1 MSKKEIRELTES
13 IKVLAVAISPIR
25 ELVDLIKEQ
34 DRKYEEDKAKK
45 AEEETPESENDDFD
59 FDDPFELKKGSD
71 N

>member
-1 MSKKEIRELTES
+1 MSNKEIKELTKS
-13 IKVLAVAISPIR
+13 INVLAVAMSPIR

-45 AEEETPESENDDFD
+45 AEEKMLQPENDDFD
-59 FDDPFELKKGSD
+59 FDDPFELKNGSD